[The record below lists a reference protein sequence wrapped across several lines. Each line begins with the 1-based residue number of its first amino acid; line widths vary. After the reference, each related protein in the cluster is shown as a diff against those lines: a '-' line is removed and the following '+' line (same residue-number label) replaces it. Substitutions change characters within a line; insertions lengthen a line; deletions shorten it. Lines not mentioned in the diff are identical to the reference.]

1 MKHNPLHQWQK
12 EHNKRIKD
20 FHKKHALELENGV
33 NGDGLLA
40 RWERFVYSKGK
51 AFLKAVK

>member
-12 EHNKRIKD
+12 EHNMLIKD